1 MAIECIN
8 LKVQEIVRLAS
19 KSINPLGGASQ
30 ELARVS
36 CDDCNHDHVVYTAEG
51 GAMILSHVELRPEEV
66 KKVQE
71 ETAEKIKKL
80 KSDRLTF

>member
-8 LKVQEIVRLAS
+8 IEVQEIVRLAS
-19 KSINPLGGASQ
+19 KSIEPSDGVSK

-36 CDDCNHDHVVYTAEG
+36 CDNCKHDHVVYTAEG

-66 KKVQE
+66 EKVRL
-71 ETAEKIKKL
+71 ETAKKIKKL
-80 KSDRLTF
+80 NSNRLIS